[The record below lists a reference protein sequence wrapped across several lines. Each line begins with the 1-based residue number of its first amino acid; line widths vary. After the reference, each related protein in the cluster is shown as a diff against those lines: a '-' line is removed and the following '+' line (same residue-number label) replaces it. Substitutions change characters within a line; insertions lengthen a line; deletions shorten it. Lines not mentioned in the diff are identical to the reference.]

1 MVNSHKNNIKTLTST
16 VLRCKKDVI
25 KSKNFFLKIFLFF
38 ITVSSYSQQKNTI
51 SGVVLVF
58 DNPYNN
64 VYVKNLSSNK
74 EVITDKN
81 GEFILEANLK
91 DTLLFSS
98 TQLIDLKIV
107 LIETDFIA
115 SKIKIVME
123 KKPIQ
128 LEEVTIKQ
136 YPNIDAVS
144 LGIIPKK
151 IKKLTNAERKL
162 KKAGDFKPKDLITI
176 LGGSLALDPIFNSI
190 NGKTKKLKQDIE
202 IEKKESNL
210 LFLENNYYNYL
221 NKDLKTLDEDIK
233 KIFYYAIEEEN
244 IQILIDNKDT
254 EKIKFLLC
262 DIKSKI

>member
-1 MVNSHKNNIKTLTST
+1 MVNPHKKNTKILIF
-16 VLRCKKDVI
+16 KKLIQKKVVV
-25 KSKNFFLKIFLFF
+25 KNKAIFLNFFLFF
-38 ITVSSYSQQKNTI
+38 ITVNSYSQHKNTI
-51 SGVVLVF
+51 SATVLVF
-58 DNPYNN
+58 DNPYDN
-64 VYVKNLSSNK
+64 VSVKNLTSNK
-74 EVITDKN
+74 EVITDKK
-81 GEFILEANLK
+81 GEFTLEAKLK
-91 DTLLFSS
+91 DTLLFTSI
-98 TQLIDLKIV
+98 QLIDLKIV
-107 LIETDFIA
+107 LMESDFTA
-115 SKIKIVME
+115 SKIKIAME
-123 KKPIQ
+123 KKAIQ

-151 IKKLTNAERKL
+151 IKKLSNAERKL
-162 KKAGDFKPKDLITI
+162 KTAGDFKPKDLITI

-202 IEKKESNL
+202 IERKESNL

-262 DIKSKI
+262 NIKSKI